1 MERLIHYS
9 TKLKNKIIPHLCDR
23 RQYEVNYK
31 NKYLSDILD
40 KNIEFLQ
47 KHTLMIG
54 KEVYQHKKSN
64 AFELTSSDDVFN
76 PTEDFSRILTTEMYD
91 QLFNDY
97 IAFQIENYT
106 DYLIH
111 VKMSSPGSNALLH
124 IEFAWSIDC
133 IQELIK
139 FYKNLLNKRT

>member
-9 TKLKNKIIPHLCDR
+9 TRLKKKIIPHFCDK

-54 KEVYQHKKSN
+54 KEVYPYINSYS
-64 AFELTSSDDVFN
+64 FDLSPSDDVLN
-76 PTEDFSRILTTEMYD
+76 PTETIQITFTQEKYD
-91 QLFNDY
+91 QLYTDY

-111 VKMSSPGSNALLH
+111 IKMSTGSNALLN
-124 IEFAWSIDC
+124 IEFGWSIDC

-139 FYKNLLNKRT
+139 FYKTLLNKRI